1 VLVLFG
7 IILGSVFGYIKAKKQ
22 SGELKDYIHQIF
34 VFAIAF
40 GLLSWIIT
48 LAIGWIIAYP

>member
-1 VLVLFG
+1 MLVLFG
-7 IILGSVFGYIKAKKQ
+7 IFLGSVFGYIKAKKQ
-22 SGELKDYIHQIF
+22 NGELKDYIHQIF